1 MLPHHLSG
9 WTQKVSFYI
18 RGETRNPCSCCPW
31 RWAEQ
36 NSFSSPASSILL
48 NLGVLVS
55 QGCCERLTQPGGLE
69 QQTFI
74 FPQPGG
80 QKPKIKVLAGSASS
94 AGSAGGFGPCLSLGV
109 CGCWQRSETQ
119 SSSLCC
125 LLYTAF
131 PSVRL
136 CVSSLP

>member
-1 MLPHHLSG
+1 MSASISVRKPKIPSGGQSRIPSLLP
-9 WTQKVSFYI
+9 T
-18 RGETRNPCSCCPW
+18 
-31 RWAEQ
+31 
-36 NSFSSPASSILL
+36 SSIFL

-74 FPQPGG
+74 FPQSGG

-94 AGSAGGFGPCLSLGV
+94 GGSEGGFGPCLSLSV

-119 SSSLCC
+119 NSRLCFPFH
-125 LLYTAF
+125 TAF

-136 CVSSLP
+136 CVSSSPQIQDNLTSRSLI